1 MISSRFV
8 CLFLSALSCS
18 VGLSQDSKLAH
29 SIFESMTLNN
39 AAIRQAD
46 AFGSTEIFDDV
57 DGRKIVHSKLHWRM
71 VFDLDQRKYCFV
83 QTGERLTESISS
95 ETEKVKSKKSMLV
108 DYAFVADGIARTR
121 SFPGEWMRPRVNHE
135 SAALRE
141 FLIPDIRSIGIDTM
155 PRYWNRSFSPEDQ
168 AKFFQSKFLILRVAE
183 SGRTTNIQAR
193 VVTPGTDIVRVKAD
207 WEIENATSVP
217 VSKRVYY
224 ERDAGGKIERQ
235 PYANEH
241 YKFREKKEFM
251 FRSSFTLTS
260 WKDIVMS
267 RTVTI

>member
-1 MISSRFV
+1 
-8 CLFLSALSCS
+8 
-18 VGLSQDSKLAH
+18 
-29 SIFESMTLNN
+29 MTLTAERLFIVN
-39 AAIRQAD
+39 
-46 AFGSTEIFDDV
+46 SLE
-57 DGRKIVHSKLHWRM
+57 DGFRPGPAQVL
-71 VFDLDQRKYCFV
+71 LCAE
-83 QTGERLTESISS
+83 GERLTESISS